1 MGTGSYTTEGT
12 TAMAEMLKVN
22 FSLRSLLLSDNSMKS
37 EGAVLLAE
45 ALRTNS
51 SLTKLKY
58 AASHCSGFYCQ
69 CTP

>member
-12 TAMAEMLKVN
+12 ISMAEMLKVN

-37 EGAVLLAE
+37 EGAGLLAE

-58 AASHCSGFYCQ
+58 ATGLLWLLLSVS
-69 CTP
+69 P